1 MGQGACGGHLKATSS
16 HRNVTGTQD
25 SNNNMDFQ
33 NKIAHLEEKLRNKDA
48 EIEAL
53 QVRFF
58 KKFVKLKIFLSK
70 ISYFVHKILSSQP

>member
-1 MGQGACGGHLKATSS
+1 MGQGACGGHLKANSS
-16 HRNVTGTQD
+16 HSAIRNVTGTQD

-58 KKFVKLKIFLSK
+58 KKFVKSK
-70 ISYFVHKILSSQP
+70 K